1 MVLHVLHN
9 NKLSCLI
16 FEPPFRYLQQLASS
30 ARGVLQRLLCA
41 LRSRWTRVSKAL
53 TGSVHAAC
61 AFALRSHRLV
71 SAALHNVLQRV
82 IGALRS
88 SWTRVSEALIGP
100 LRAAGAFALGLHQ
113 LVSAALHKGLHH
125 LVPRSS
131 REARDP
137 EAQLVDQGLDGLA
150 EKECTLDLEF
160 PVISISKLEA
170 PSIKWLLETSTD
182 PEVFLAAAKFA
193 PQVEWPLDLDV
204 LDMLPQLYS
213 NFTSCVDVQE
223 QIVPSLEEKASACT
237 MALSHLYSGCVLRA
251 YPDCGETILG
261 QKETDY
267 ELFKKMTNMY
277 GDNRMVFATATTL
290 CVQWFDILKLST
302 EDFPVIERLSHILP
316 YNFFTRRVNETE
328 TEKISPSQ

>member
-1 MVLHVLHN
+1 M
-9 NKLSCLI
+9 C
-16 FEPPFRYLQQLASS
+16 
-30 ARGVLQRLLCA
+30 
-41 LRSRWTRVSKAL
+41 
-53 TGSVHAAC
+53 
-61 AFALRSHRLV
+61 
-71 SAALHNVLQRV
+71 
-82 IGALRS
+82 
-88 SWTRVSEALIGP
+88 
-100 LRAAGAFALGLHQ
+100 AAGAIALRLHQ

-131 REARDP
+131 REAGDP
-137 EAQLVDQGLDGLA
+137 EAQLVDKGLNGLA
-150 EKECTLDLEF
+150 EKECTLDLDF

-223 QIVPSLEEKASACT
+223 HIVPSLEEKASACT

-251 YPDCGETILG
+251 YPDCGETIIG

-267 ELFKKMTNMY
+267 ELFEKMTNMY

-316 YNFFTRRVNETE
+316 YNIFTRRVNETE